1 MRKRGISKRKTEKSR
16 QMFDKMAELLD
27 AAENK
32 KHTNTPHNTI
42 NNTSEGQLPDDIVKA
57 LYDCINEQIK
67 KQNNE

>member
-1 MRKRGISKRKTEKSR
+1 
-16 QMFDKMAELLD
+16 MFDKMAELLD

-32 KHTNTPHNTI
+32 KHTNAPHNTI